1 LTPGMWVG
9 KKDKKLYVQTIWVKK
24 KPAPGM
30 WVGKKD
36 KKLYVQTIWV
46 KKKPAGLI

>member
-9 KKDKKLYVQTIWVKK
+9 KKDT
-24 KPAPGM
+24 PGM